1 MIRESENIWLKCGIE
16 FVEGVQNVSAV
27 VTRDYSD
34 WSVIPLEVPPVS
46 LWLRVKRR
54 AETVEV
60 QYSLDGEEYS
70 MMRLAY
76 LTESP
81 VQVGLMC
88 AAPQGEGFAVEFEGF
103 KHSKPI

>member
-1 MIRESENIWLKCGIE
+1 
-16 FVEGVQNVSAV
+16 
-27 VTRDYSD
+27 
-34 WSVIPLEVPPVS
+34 
-46 LWLRVKRR
+46 
-54 AETVEV
+54 VEV

-81 VQVGLMC
+81 IVQVGLMC